1 MNTRNPKRIQ
11 QIINGLLILIVVVA
25 LGVLSARYKF
35 EADWTHG
42 NRNTLTAGSQ
52 KLLGTLKDP
61 VQVLVFDY
69 PNSDTRRDIESWI
82 GRYQRFKPDV
92 KLDFIDPSANPAKV
106 KQYEITA
113 PGEVVIEY
121 QGRRETLRQMS
132 EALITGALQRL
143 ASTGERVVVFLEG
156 HGERSVQ
163 PGPGATQND
172 LTQLAEALKGKGLKV
187 QSLNL
192 VKTPKIP
199 DNTSTLVIAGPTQT
213 LLDAEEKLIDDYVA
227 RGGNLLWLTDPEVPA
242 GLPKLAATLGI
253 HWQDGVVI
261 FPDYAALG
269 SPNPAVFLATDY
281 PPSELTRDFREVTA
295 FPLARSVAAETDPAK
310 RNGWTATPVVQTDD
324 QAWLETGKLDSGA
337 VSFDPKA
344 GDIGGPLNIGLAL
357 TREKKASDAADATP
371 PKDGEAKPEP
381 AKAGTQRVLLFG
393 DSDFLSDANLST
405 LANKPFA
412 LNLVQWLASNDAQLN
427 IDVPKAPDTVLRL
440 PGWAFWLIGLGY
452 TLLLPALLLGFGVTR
467 WLVRRRA

>member
-1 MNTRNPKRIQ
+1 
-11 QIINGLLILIVVVA
+11 A

-35 EADWTHG
+35 EADWTYGH
-42 NRNTLTAGSQ
+42 RNTLTAGSQ
-52 KLLGTLKDP
+52 KLLATLKDP

-106 KQYEITA
+106 KQYDITA

-192 VKTPKIP
+192 VKTP
-199 DNTSTLVIAGPTQT
+199 
-213 LLDAEEKLIDDYVA
+213 
-227 RGGNLLWLTDPEVPA
+227 
-242 GLPKLAATLGI
+242 
-253 HWQDGVVI
+253 
-261 FPDYAALG
+261 
-269 SPNPAVFLATDY
+269 
-281 PPSELTRDFREVTA
+281 
-295 FPLARSVAAETDPAK
+295 
-310 RNGWTATPVVQTDD
+310 
-324 QAWLETGKLDSGA
+324 
-337 VSFDPKA
+337 
-344 GDIGGPLNIGLAL
+344 
-357 TREKKASDAADATP
+357 
-371 PKDGEAKPEP
+371 
-381 AKAGTQRVLLFG
+381 
-393 DSDFLSDANLST
+393 
-405 LANKPFA
+405 
-412 LNLVQWLASNDAQLN
+412 
-427 IDVPKAPDTVLRL
+427 
-440 PGWAFWLIGLGY
+440 
-452 TLLLPALLLGFGVTR
+452 
-467 WLVRRRA
+467 